1 MIGIK
6 DGDAGQPT
14 PSADNESQNDK
25 AIVSAIN
32 DDIKKR

>member
-6 DGDAGQPT
+6 DGDAIKLT
-14 PSADNESQNDK
+14 PSIDNVSQIVN

-32 DDIKKR
+32 ADIDKR